1 MFLAQARD
9 GQTVALKVLRPELAV
24 TVTADRFLREIE
36 VLRGFSHPNI
46 ANLIDSGDSDFL
58 IYFVMAYVDGPSL
71 RDHLAR
77 VRKASVD
84 DALRMAYDLLDA
96 LSYAHARD
104 IVHRD
109 VKPENIVL
117 APNGPVLVDFGIA
130 RAIAA
135 SGTNK
140 LTRSG
145 FSVGT
150 SSYMSPEQVSGADD
164 IDGRSDLY
172 SLGCVLFE
180 SLAGRPPFTARS
192 EELVLR
198 MHLDSSAPDI
208 RAHRPELPDP
218 VAALI
223 NRALITNR
231 EERWQSAQEMRE
243 AVAAAAGFAS

>member
-1 MFLAQARD
+1 MFLARARD
-9 GQTVALKVLRPELAV
+9 GLTVALKVLRPELAV

-36 VLRGFSHPNI
+36 LLRTFDHPNI
-46 ANLIDSGDSDFL
+46 ANLIDSGESDFI
-58 IYFVMAYVDGPSL
+58 IYFVMAYVEGPTL

-77 VRKASVD
+77 VRKASVSD
-84 DALRMAYDLLDA
+84 CLRIGYDLLDA

-104 IVHRD
+104 VVHRD

-117 APNGPVLVDFGIA
+117 AREGPVLVDFGIA

-135 SGTNK
+135 SGRDK

-164 IDGRSDLY
+164 IDGRSDIY

-180 SLAGRPPFTARS
+180 ALTGRPPFTAKN

-198 MHLDSSAPDI
+198 MHLDSQAPDI
-208 RAHRPELPDP
+208 RSHRADLPKG
-218 VAALI
+218 VCAVI
-223 NRALITNR
+223 NKALITNR
-231 EERWQSAQEMRE
+231 DKRWQSAEEMRE
-243 AVAAAAGFAS
+243 AIAAAAEITT